1 MLERLFRV
9 AYGIE
14 KNPSRV
20 VVGRGIVG
28 VQSQCGAGSNESLR
42 QGAEQPQ
49 SISELRAS
57 LGRFRIQRG
66 GFPEIRDSLFQLTQA
81 QACDSSVQER
91 TGVSGIRIQARSG
104 IALGAFELNLGIS
117 ESFDVA

>member
-9 AYGIE
+9 ADGSE
-14 KNPSRV
+14 KNPPRV
-20 VVGRGIVG
+20 IVGRGIVA
-28 VQSQCGAGSNESLR
+28 VQRQCGAGSTESLR
-42 QGAEQPQ
+42 KGGEQPQ
-49 SISELRAS
+49 SISELRAR

-81 QACDSSVQER
+81 QACDSSVEER

-104 IALGAFELNLGIS
+104 IALGAFELYLGIS
-117 ESFDVA
+117 ESIDVA